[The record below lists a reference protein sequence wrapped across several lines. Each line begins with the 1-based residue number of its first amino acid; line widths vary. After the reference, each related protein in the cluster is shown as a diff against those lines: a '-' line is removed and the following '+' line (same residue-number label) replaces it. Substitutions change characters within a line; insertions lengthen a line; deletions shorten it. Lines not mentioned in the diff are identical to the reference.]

1 MKHERTKR
9 VKRIERNNVYV
20 NVNVNV
26 NVSSV
31 VDVAI
36 MSVAI
41 SRVLILVFSQ
51 SKARSLC
58 SLTFP

>member
-36 MSVAI
+36 MSVDI
-41 SRVLILVFSQ
+41 
-51 SKARSLC
+51 
-58 SLTFP
+58 

>member
-20 NVNVNV
+20 NVNVD
-26 NVSSV
+26 VSSV